1 MLFNRNRVEEDLE
14 KIRNVNLPEKGISNV
29 DTTLG
34 TFKNSRNEDE
44 LRLEKGDLLAMIL
57 AVMSLILPYVIAFVG
72 IMAGIVL
79 LLRYL
84 Y

>member
-1 MLFNRNRVEEDLE
+1 MLFNRNRVEKDLE
-14 KIRNVNLPEKGISNV
+14 KIRNVNLPSKCLSNV
-29 DTTLG
+29 DTASG
-34 TFKNSRNEDE
+34 VFKNNNEDE